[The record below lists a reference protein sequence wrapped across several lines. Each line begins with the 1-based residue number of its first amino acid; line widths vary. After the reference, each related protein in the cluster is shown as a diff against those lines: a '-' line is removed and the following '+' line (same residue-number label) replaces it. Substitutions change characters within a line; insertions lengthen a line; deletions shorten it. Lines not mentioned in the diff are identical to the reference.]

1 MGKIFHTRIFYGL
14 GILQCYLDRLN
25 TSLHNVSLES
35 YFYDQQYDNLLSKRM
50 YEVYRNR
57 IEIISQ
63 ILDTAN
69 CADGLTKSKLM
80 FKAYLSHDQ
89 LQEYT
94 LLLIDNGMLHYDSTM
109 RTFRTT
115 EKGRAFIQAY
125 GQVDQMLK
133 KQQS

>member
-1 MGKIFHTRIFYGL
+1 M
-14 GILQCYLDRLN
+14 
-25 TSLHNVSLES
+25 
-35 YFYDQQYDNLLSKRM
+35 SKRR

-57 IEIISQ
+57 NEIISQ

-69 CADGLTKSKLM
+69 CDDGITKSKLM
-80 FKAYLSHDQ
+80 FRAYLSHDQ

-125 GQVDQMLK
+125 GKVDQLLK

>member
-1 MGKIFHTRIFYGL
+1 M
-14 GILQCYLDRLN
+14 
-25 TSLHNVSLES
+25 
-35 YFYDQQYDNLLSKRM
+35 SKRR

-57 IEIISQ
+57 NEIISQ

-69 CADGLTKSKLM
+69 CDDGITKSKLM
-80 FKAYLSHDQ
+80 FRAYLSHDQ

-94 LLLIDNGMLHYDSTM
+94 LLLIDNGMLNYDSTM
-109 RTFRTT
+109 RAFRTT

-125 GQVDQMLK
+125 GEVDQLLK